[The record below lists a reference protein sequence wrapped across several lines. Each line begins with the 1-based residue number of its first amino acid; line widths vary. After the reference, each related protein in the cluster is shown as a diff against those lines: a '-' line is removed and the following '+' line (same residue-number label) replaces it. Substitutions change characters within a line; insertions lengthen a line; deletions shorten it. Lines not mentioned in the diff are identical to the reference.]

1 MVCVRKTGAVESR
14 APRDSVASNHHCLLC
29 MSCIGSFS
37 DCARR
42 CSPLRTPCT
51 GSLSERAGRCPL
63 PRNPYTGALS
73 DCAGRCSPLRT
84 PCTRSFS
91 ERAGRYS
98 PLRTP
103 CKGSFADCAHIA
115 PASLLLLASP
125 LCCFLPRLRLQP
137 PASCYPLHP
146 ADSLPCC
153 RVCRCCT
160 APALP
165 LVAAPPASGSGPA
178 SAWAGSLPFPLPPL
192 SASARPPRAPCPAP
206 SGAAT
211 APLTAG
217 TASSRAPRCQPCH
230 LRSTIP
236 CSRQINDSCYDR
248 ARRGS
253 PGARAL
259 ERRFPLHR
267 VGAEQTRVRAEVRL
281 HLVVGLHL
289 DFDPV
294 IHRLLGQVSRLEIG
308 ARVR

>member
-1 MVCVRKTGAVESR
+1 MVCVRKTGAVEFR
-14 APRDSVASNHHCLLC
+14 APRDPVASNHHCLLC
-29 MSCIGSFS
+29 MSCAGSFS

-42 CSPLRTPCT
+42 CSPLRTPCI
-51 GSLSERAGRCPL
+51 
-63 PRNPYTGALS
+63 
-73 DCAGRCSPLRT
+73 
-84 PCTRSFS
+84 
-91 ERAGRYS
+91 
-98 PLRTP
+98 
-103 CKGSFADCAHIA
+103 GSFADCADIA

-192 SASARPPRAPCPAP
+192 WASARPPRAPCPAP

-217 TASSRAPRCQPCH
+217 TASSMIAAMIVLGAAVPALAHLSAGFPCTESEQNRHAYVPR
-230 LRSTIP
+230 
-236 CSRQINDSCYDR
+236 
-248 ARRGS
+248 
-253 PGARAL
+253 
-259 ERRFPLHR
+259 
-267 VGAEQTRVRAEVRL
+267 
-281 HLVVGLHL
+281 
-289 DFDPV
+289 
-294 IHRLLGQVSRLEIG
+294 
-308 ARVR
+308 